1 MPMRPIP
8 RVARPRR
15 DYNGIGPRPKIRAV
29 TVARCVI
36 PHRTEA
42 ADAQRSPSKG
52 AKARGRVAKGHVA
65 RTAKVPINC

>member
-1 MPMRPIP
+1 M
-8 RVARPRR
+8 A
-15 DYNGIGPRPKIRAV
+15 GQASGPRPKIRAV

-36 PHRTEA
+36 PHRTKA